1 MFLCPMQRNLA
12 TKTGIKPN
20 PTMLMALSTV
30 LLFMSNTLAGL
41 MFIVQQNLISYARN
55 KFNILTDFFQ
65 LLYFLCYF
73 DMSSINPTVIFLL
86 IEQAIKSL
94 QSLFFRLLFIW
105 TQSASFSQNF
115 VFFEAAAA
123 GSPSSLLTWKL
134 SVQGFSQQWP
144 KMINKK

>member
-41 MFIVQQNLISYARN
+41 MFIVQQNLILYARN
-55 KFNILTDFFQ
+55 KFNILKDFFQ

-73 DMSSINPTVIFLL
+73 DMSTINHTVIFLL
-86 IEQAIKSL
+86 IEQTIKSL
-94 QSLFFRLLFIW
+94 QSFI
-105 TQSASFSQNF
+105 F
-115 VFFEAAAA
+115 
-123 GSPSSLLTWKL
+123 SSLIYLNTKCIF
-134 SVQGFSQQWP
+134 FS
-144 KMINKK
+144 KIRFLRSCRYRVSKFSSNLETFCSRLFSTMA